1 MSIGLTQMID
11 DEKAAAFAREWVE
24 AWNAHDLERILA
36 HYDERVEF
44 RSPFVVQIAGEPSG
58 RLVGRE
64 RLRGYFAE
72 ALKRYPDLR
81 FDLQRVYAGVSG
93 VVLQYRSVKDLQAA
107 EVMALNDAGRVVR
120 VDAHYS
126 R

>member
-1 MSIGLTQMID
+1 MIS
-11 DEKAAAFAREWVE
+11 DETAAAFAREWVA
-24 AWNAHDLERILA
+24 AWNAHDLDRILA

-44 RSPFVVQIAGEPSG
+44 HSPFVVQIAVEPSG
-58 RLVGRE
+58 RLTGRE

-72 ALKRYPDLR
+72 ALKRYPDLH
-81 FDLQRVYAGVSG
+81 FNLHRVFAGVSS
-93 VVLQYRSVKDLQAA
+93 VVLYYRSVKDLHAA